1 MKYYLLLILLFSS
14 FCLFPQNKVKPT
26 VQDKLLPATTA
37 NIEGHIGEKLDASF
51 NNRILA
57 QDAYRLILPFTT
69 HDEHSCWQGE
79 FWGKWF
85 TSAILAYNYRPD
97 QQLIDKLKNAAYE
110 LMATQTPEGYIG
122 NYAPE
127 SRLKAW
133 DIWGRKYV
141 MLGLIAYYD
150 VSKDKRVLDAAARE
164 ADFLIKELA
173 DKHVLIVKMGNHRGM
188 AASSVLKPI
197 CQLYTR
203 TGNKRYLDFAEEI
216 VRQWE
221 TPEGPQLISR
231 ASIPVGQRFAK
242 PAENWYGW
250 EQGQKAYEMMS
261 CYEGLLELY
270 RITGKE
276 SYKKAAEQ
284 TWQSIADTE
293 INIAGSGAAMEAWF
307 SGKEIQHVPIAHY
320 QETCVTVTWIKF
332 NQQLLRLTGESKY
345 ADAIEWTY
353 YNALLGAMRPDG
365 SDWAKYTPLSGQRLP
380 GSEQCGMGLNCCNAS
395 GPRGLF
401 TIPLTAVMSSNE
413 GLNINFYMEGSYQT
427 TSPKKN
433 VITVKQ
439 HSDYPVSGKVEISL
453 EMETAENMTL
463 ALRIPSWSENATVLV
478 NEQPIEKVTPGNYLK
493 INKTWKNG
501 DKIQI
506 GFDMRGKLHYTGQNP
521 ANVAITRGPVVLTR
535 DERLTGP
542 KLEAVIAPIKD
553 KNGFIDLT
561 PQKSHN
567 PDIWMVFSA
576 KFLPEAYTEYNAEPV
591 EVNLCDYASA
601 GNTMTTYPF
610 FKVWM
615 PQLVDPRK
623 TK

>member
-14 FCLFPQNKVKPT
+14 LHLFPHKKIKPA
-26 VQDKLLPATTA
+26 VQDKLSPAITA
-37 NIEGHIGEKLDASF
+37 NIKGYIGDKLDASF

-57 QDAYRLILPFTT
+57 QDPHRLVQPFKT
-69 HDEHSCWQGE
+69 HDEHSCWQSE

-85 TSAILAYNYRPD
+85 TSAIQAYTYRSD
-97 QQLIDKLKNAAYE
+97 QQLINKLKNTVYE

-122 NYAPE
+122 NYASE

-141 MLGLIAYYD
+141 ILGLIAYYD
-150 VSKDKRVLDAAARE
+150 ISKDKKALDAAAKE
-164 ADFLIKELA
+164 ADFLIKELT
-173 DKHVLIVKMGNHRGM
+173 DKNALIVKMGNHRGM
-188 AASSVLKPI
+188 AASSVLEPV

-203 TGNKRYLDFAEEI
+203 TGNERYLSFAEEI

-221 TPEGPQLISR
+221 TPEGPQLISK
-231 ASIPVGQRFAK
+231 ASVPVGQRFAK
-242 PAENWYGW
+242 PVGNWYGW

-284 TWQSIADTE
+284 TWQSIIDTE

-307 SGKEIQHVPIAHY
+307 SGKEIQHLPIAHY

-365 SDWAKYTPLSGQRLP
+365 SNWAKYTPLFGQKLP
-380 GSEQCGMGLNCCNAS
+380 GSEQCGMGLNCCNAN

-401 TIPLTAVMSSNE
+401 TIPLTTVMSSDE
-413 GLNINFYMEGSYQT
+413 GLNVNFYIEGSYQT
-427 TSPKKN
+427 TSPQKN
-433 VITVKQ
+433 LITVKQ
-439 HSDYPVSGKVEISL
+439 HSDYPVSGTVNISL
-453 EMETAENMTL
+453 EMKTPEKMTL
-463 ALRIPSWSENATVLV
+463 ALRIPSWSDRSTVLINDKPV
-478 NEQPIEKVTPGNYLK
+478 EKVMKGEYLK
-493 INKTWKNG
+493 INRTWKDS

-506 GFDMRGKLHYTGQNP
+506 EFEMKGKLHYMSQNP
-521 ANVAITRGPVVLTR
+521 ASVAVTRGPIVLTR
-535 DERLTGP
+535 DERLIGP
-542 KLEAVIAPIKD
+542 KLEAVIAPMKD
-553 KNGFIDLT
+553 ENGFIHLT
-561 PQKSHN
+561 PQKKHGS
-567 PDIWMVFSA
+567 DIWMVFSA
-576 KFLPEAYTEYNAEPV
+576 KFLPEAYTEYAAEPV
-591 EVNLCDYASA
+591 EVELCDYASA
-601 GNTMTTYPF
+601 GNTRDSYPF

-615 PQLVDPRK
+615 PQLMDPRK